1 MINLNIKQPPTLR
14 PYQVE
19 PIEKGIAFFKKEKTV
34 PSIIIAPTAA
44 GKSLYVAKIAEGV
57 EGNVLV
63 LQPSKELLQQNLDKF
78 RAFGGKGSVYSASF
92 DSRKIGT
99 VTFATI
105 GSIKNIGHI
114 FKAKGFKYLLVDEV
128 DRFPR
133 ESSSMLG
140 KFLADSGITHVL
152 GLTATPL
159 KLQTNLDV
167 YRNTY
172 SKLVMLTSRSGKGN
186 FFKEIIHV
194 TQIQEM
200 TKLGYWSK
208 LEYELYEI
216 NSSGLVYNST
226 KAEYTEA
233 SINKMYEFNNT
244 NDRIKFKISELTD
257 RKSILVFV
265 PSVAAAKKLA
275 LEVPNSAVVYG
286 DMPADERDYVIRKFK
301 EGKIRT
307 VFNFGVLTVGFDHPE
322 LDCIILGRVS
332 SSLTLYYQIIGRIT
346 RIHPNKKDGL
356 VVDFSGMVQRFGK
369 VEEFHYE
376 QDNKGTWK
384 LFGANDIL
392 LSGVPVHEIG
402 KFTKETE
409 ANKQDKP
416 VVMTFGVWK
425 GLAVK
430 DVPKSYRE
438 WAWLN
443 VIWNQ
448 YNEPIRKEIEKLRKL
463 ETF

>member
-57 EGNVLV
+57 DENIICIQPNV
-63 LQPSKELLQQNLDKF
+63 ELLTQNIQKYRDL
-78 RAFGGKGSVYSASF
+78 GGKASVYSASM
-92 DSRKIGT
+92 DSRKIGK

-114 FKAKGFKYLLVDEV
+114 FKAKGFKYLLIDEIHAY
-128 DRFPR
+128 PR

-140 KFLADSGITHVL
+140 KFLAESGITHVL

-159 KLQTNLDV
+159 KLQTNLDI

-275 LEVPNSAVVYG
+275 LEVPNSAAVYG
-286 DMPADERDYVIRKFK
+286 DMPKDEREYVIRKFK
-301 EGKIRT
+301 EGKIRV
-307 VFNFGVLTVGFDHPE
+307 VFNVSVLTTGFDHPE
-322 LDCIILGRVS
+322 LDCLIFGRVT
-332 SSLTLYYQIIGRIT
+332 SSLSLFYQMCGRGC
-346 RIHPNKKDGL
+346 RIHPNKKDCL
-356 VVDFSGMVQRFGK
+356 IVDFSGMVQRFGK
-369 VEEFHYE
+369 VEEFYYAQE
-376 QDNKGTWK
+376 GGTWK
-384 LFGANDIL
+384 LYGGGGVL
-392 LSGVPVHEIG
+392 LSGVPIHEIG
-402 KFTKETE
+402 KHTHATE
-409 ANKQDKP
+409 IEKANKP
-416 VVMTFGVWK
+416 VVMTFGIWK
-425 GLAVK
+425 GQQVK
-430 DVPKSYRE
+430 DVPKSYRD
-438 WAWLN
+438 WAIMN
-443 VIWNQ
+443 VVWNQ
-448 YNEPIRKEIEKLRKL
+448 YNEPIRKELEKLRKL

>member
-1 MINLNIKQPPTLR
+1 MELR
-14 PYQVE
+14 PYQVD
-19 PIEKGIAFFKKEKTV
+19 PINKGIEFFKQEKSV
-34 PSIIIAPTAA
+34 PSIIVAPTAA
-44 GKSLYVAKIAEGV
+44 GKSLYVGKIAEGV
-57 EGNVLV
+57 DGNVII
-63 LQPSKELLQQNLDKF
+63 LQPSKELLQQNYDKF
-78 RAFGGKGSVYSASF
+78 KGFGGRGAIYSASF

-105 GSIKNIGHI
+105 GSIKNLGHI
-114 FKAKGFKYLLVDEV
+114 FRAKGFKYMIVDEV

-133 ESSSMLG
+133 EAGGMFR
-140 KFLADSGITHVL
+140 KFLEESCITHVL

-200 TKLGYWSK
+200 TRLGFWAK
-208 LEYELYEI
+208 LEYELYDI
-216 NSSGLVYNST
+216 SVAGLIYNST
-226 KAEYTEA
+226 KAEYTEE
-233 SINKMYEFNNT
+233 SILKMYEFNNT
-244 NDRIKFKISELTD
+244 NDRIKHKLTELTD

-286 DMPADERDYVIRKFK
+286 DMPSDERDYVIRKFK
-301 EGKIRT
+301 EGKIR
-307 VFNFGVLTVGFDHPE
+307 VIFNYGVLTVGFDHPE

-332 SSLTLYYQIIGRIT
+332 SSLTLYYQIIGRLT

-369 VEEFHYE
+369 VEDFHYE
-376 QDNKGTWK
+376 QQKGVWK
-384 LFGANDIL
+384 LFGANNVL
-392 LSGVPVHEIG
+392 LSGIPIHEIG
-402 KFTKETE
+402 RYTKETE
-409 ANKQDKP
+409 LEASNKP
-416 VVMTFGVWK
+416 VIMTFGVWK
-425 GLAVK
+425 GQQVK
-430 DVPKSYRE
+430 DVPRSYRE
-438 WAWLN
+438 WALLN
-443 VIWNQ
+443 VMWNQ
-448 YNEPIRKEIEKLRKL
+448 YNEPIRKELERLKKIETLQQ
-463 ETF
+463 